1 MKIVDYCVNL
11 KHAVEFIGTAGLF
24 RVIRNWPEFLACY
37 LGINQ
42 KPIVQIRL
50 HNGLTFDIRPE
61 ALDCRTV
68 HEICIRD
75 DYRLRSMH
83 DVSGTIIDIGAN
95 IGVFAVSV
103 LHAYPHTRVIA
114 CEPMIDNIKLLR
126 NNIDLNSYGTR
137 AIVVEQAV
145 SEKHGAID
153 FYKSQA
159 SGGEGTIMPQGT
171 CFEKR
176 TVDAITL
183 ADLFERFSIRQCS
196 LVKMDVEGAEYQI
209 LYSTPRKILD
219 KIDRIHLEYHTT
231 AGSRDMSGD
240 VLAAYLRGRGFAVT
254 VRRLLS
260 GKSGYLFCTRQS
272 DNAP

>member
-1 MKIVDYCVNL
+1 MKIADYCVNL
-11 KHAVEFIGTAGLF
+11 KHAIEFIGNAGLF

-37 LGINQ
+37 LGINRDALAQ
-42 KPIVQIRL
+42 VRL
-50 HNGLTFDIRPE
+50 RNGLTFAIRPK
-61 ALDCRTV
+61 ALDCRTI

-83 DVSGTIIDIGAN
+83 DVAGTIIDIGAN
-95 IGVFAVSV
+95 IGVFTIAA
-103 LHAYPHTRVIA
+103 LHKYPHARVIA
-114 CEPMIDNIKLLR
+114 CEPMVDNIKLLR
-126 NNIDLNSYGTR
+126 NNIDLNSYGAR

-145 SEKHGAID
+145 SEKRGAID

-171 CFEKR
+171 CLEKR
-176 TVDAITL
+176 TVDAMTL
-183 ADLFERFSIRQCS
+183 ADLFERFSVHQCS

-219 KIDRIHLEYHTT
+219 KIDRIHLEYHTI
-231 AGSRDMSGD
+231 AGSREMSGD
-240 VLAAYLRGRGFAVT
+240 ALAAYLRARGFAVAA
-254 VRRLLS
+254 RRLLS
-260 GKSGYLFCTRQS
+260 GKSGYLYCTRQS